1 MMFIYKI
8 YDSFWDNKK
17 KISKLILIALAV
29 YSVYYLFGTPGAVI
43 DDIVEWWIIYVA
55 WLVFIRIFHKLIGQ
69 YWILKFQCWQTK
81 EVQREVLDKN
91 MKASGKR
98 RGYKDTIQS
107 GMVTNFVTYT
117 KEQIK
122 EELESLSIH
131 LFYFDLKAVDAY
143 LESNIEIFNVASK
156 RKKKENF
163 MNCIVANNLFLK
175 KRYENSFSEIMN
187 CFKNNNSKLRIAD
200 SKYII
205 SNGVNYKH
213 IVEMLYDYMYM
224 RWRMIIDIWVIT
236 NQPCIQSFNDKTK
249 EFKMAKIYSPDLKS
263 TKNRKVRIK
272 EGNKLVDYV
281 AVENMIAEDWL
292 IFWESESDI
301 WWNNI
306 DSDVRKNLEERGI
319 RWYEVAQGHIMG
331 EHVSTLRNGQ
341 VAGRTVKLQRD
352 LEESFY
358 SVVRAVK
365 VWGGAKRIF
374 FIKLFMFLTSPIYKL
389 FPNFKSYLLNKI
401 ERLKFSGWLKLETV
415 FSRTEQINYNAPGIS
430 LKKLLDKNDN
440 LYMSQYQTTLVF
452 KISDCWG
459 RYNTHYL
466 EYVADKI
473 TANSEGSLLEL
484 PEWDLDLKLRNEH
497 ILHLNYDTVDI
508 FQLSDEER
516 YINNPKY
523 KKLEQKKG

>member
-1 MMFIYKI
+1 MMFIYKL
-8 YDSFWDNKK
+8 YDSFWNNKK
-17 KISKLILIALAV
+17 KVNKFIFICLAV
-29 YSVYYLFGTPGAVI
+29 YSGYYLFTSTEVILEYILKYWIMYAV
-43 DDIVEWWIIYVA
+43 
-55 WLVFIRIFHKLIGQ
+55 WLVFIKIFHKLIGQ

-91 MKASGKR
+91 MKAAGKR

-107 GMVTNFVTYT
+107 GMVSNFVTYT

-122 EELESLSIH
+122 EELEALEIH
-131 LFYFDLKAVDAY
+131 LFYFDLKKVD
-143 LESNIEIFNVASK
+143 EFIEKDIDIFNVASK

-163 MNCIVANNLFLK
+163 MNAIVANTLFLK
-175 KRYENSFSEIMN
+175 KKYEDKFSEILN
-187 CFKNNNSKLRIAD
+187 CFKKNNNKLRITD

-224 RWRMIIDIWVIT
+224 RWRLIIDIWVIT
-236 NQPCIQSFNDKTK
+236 NQPCIQNFNEKTK
-249 EFKMAKIYSPDLKS
+249 EYKMAKIYSPDLKS
-263 TKNRKVRIK
+263 TKNRRVRIK

-281 AVENMIAEDWL
+281 AVDNMIAEDWL

-331 EHVSTLRNGQ
+331 EHVSNLRNGQ

-365 VWGGAKRIF
+365 IWGGSKRIF
-374 FIKLFMFLTSPIYKL
+374 FIKVFMFLTKPILKF
-389 FPNFKSYLLNKI
+389 FPKFKSYLLNRI

-415 FSRTEQINYNAPGIS
+415 FSRTENINYNAPGIT
-430 LKKLLDKNDN
+430 LKKLLDKNDS
-440 LYMSQYQTTLVF
+440 LYMIQYQTTLVF

-473 TANSEGSLLEL
+473 TANSEGSLLDL

-497 ILHLNYDTVDI
+497 IVQLNYDTVDI

-523 KKLEQKKG
+523 RKKEKV